1 MEKSLKV
8 TKNGRIE
15 YVDVLKG
22 VGILSVVLLHVYS
35 GYNIAGKPIE
45 YVLKYFTSFHM
56 GLFFF
61 LSGMLFNPYISNY
74 SQRINRKIKTL
85 FLPYLLWDGVIGTGV
100 EFVRCTLG
108 SEGAANYDLKKT
120 IIDFLLGKSTY
131 TGSWFVLTL
140 FLTYMLEYLISFICK
155 KAKLSYDSIPIVI
168 LHVLFIPVSLVLNSN
183 AIGDYFRLKLILRA
197 CVFFYIGYLFARI
210 KTKIRLNVLVLFLML
225 AVGMVL
231 SLVFPRVSFSEYTFG
246 NVLYILPSAICTI
259 CSLCGLFELLC
270 NKTQLKFLRFIGQYS
285 IIVFYTHLL
294 LMYTVI
300 RMFEKLFHM
309 QIHTFP
315 PLFAFVIIV
324 VLEFVLIKFM
334 PLFLKRLFGIFEDK
348 KAK

>member
-1 MEKSLKV
+1 MEKSLKT
-8 TKNGRIE
+8 TKNDRIE

-22 VGILSVVLLHVYS
+22 IGILSVVLLHVYA
-35 GYNIAGKPIE
+35 GYDIAGKPIE

-61 LSGMLFNPYISNY
+61 ISGMLFNPDISDY
-74 SQRINRKIKTL
+74 AQRINKKVKTL

-100 EFVRCTLG
+100 EFVRCALG
-108 SEGAANYDLKKT
+108 SEGAENYDLKKT

-140 FLTYMLEYLISFICK
+140 FLTYMFEYLIAFICK
-155 KAKLSYDSIPIVI
+155 KTKLSYGSVTVAI
-168 LHVLFIPVSLVLNSN
+168 LHALLMPISLALNSG
-183 AIGDYFRLKLILRA
+183 AIGDYFRLKLVLRA

-210 KTKIRLNVLVLFLML
+210 KTRIKLNVLVMFLML
-225 AVGMVL
+225 AAGMAL
-231 SLVFPRVSFSEYTFG
+231 SLAFPRVSFSEYAFG
-246 NVLYILPSAICTI
+246 NVLYILPSAVCTI

-270 NKTQLKFLRFIGQYS
+270 NKIRFKFLRLIGRYS

-300 RMFEKLFHM
+300 RMLEKLFSM

-315 PLFAFVIIV
+315 PLVAFFIIV

-334 PLFLKRLFGIFEDK
+334 PPFLKRLFGIFENK